1 MPPPAEGAA
10 APTQAGRLRA
20 ACRADVPAI
29 KALLDEYA
37 ARGNLLPRSEA
48 QIKQHL
54 GEFLVWERAGRV
66 VACGALET
74 LAPGLCE
81 IRSLAVA
88 TSCLRSGIGRRIAVQ
103 LIERARA
110 AGASRV
116 MALTYVPKFFESLG
130 FTRTDRDTLP
140 EKVWSICVHCYKFAD
155 CDEIAVLL
163 PLQSNGRP

>member
-1 MPPPAEGAA
+1 MPPPADS
-10 APTQAGRLRA
+10 APTGAQAGRLRE

-48 QIKQHL
+48 QITQHL
-54 GEFLVWERAGRV
+54 AEFLVWEQADGV
-66 VACGALET
+66 VACGALER
-74 LAPGLCE
+74 LAPDLCE

-88 TSCLRSGIGRRIAVQ
+88 ASCLRSGIGRRIAVQ
-103 LIERARA
+103 LIERARQ
-110 AGASRV
+110 AGARRV

-130 FTRTDRDTLP
+130 FARTERDTLP
-140 EKVWSICVHCYKFAD
+140 EKVWSVCVNCYKFAQ

-163 PLQSNGRP
+163 SLQDSEPP